1 MSSHHSL
8 WLPAALGRKASFLI
22 GLLAVALLGPVPS
35 LRAEERTPEV
45 IWRGTLDCSCPGWP
59 DAWWAYDIG
68 AEDYRAR
75 LRQAGRT
82 GEEVPAYKPPPNLC
96 PEWFAVEEMP
106 DAPRGKA
113 IRISGPVRVTTW
125 SAPGQKEG
133 TLLVFS
139 ASMKAEPAGLAVTL
153 YTDAG
158 SRTVRLTE
166 KWTRHSVTI
175 PHPKPLRWSGFNFGF
190 VGTSDG
196 TVWAAGPQ
204 MEKARPVAEARAKHW
219 ERTFS
224 NDYALETEGPHAGK
238 WCIRLDPGQG
248 TMAVQTLVF
257 EEPVTDALELS
268 AWGRVKKFRE
278 GHKIAPALI
287 CLELYGPVKD
297 AVTPPEVGLQAE
309 PQKEA
314 PRKAQAAQKDPFRA
328 VRLAFDSDEWQEKT
342 LTTDP
347 TETVGRS
354 EGQGV
359 VKVRVIAMNPNPGT
373 ASYDDLS
380 LTVLGE
386 EKLGNGGFEEHE
398 TKELFSQNCK
408 PSPYCEPLRSRFS
421 EHYPRPPE
429 ATCPVVEAQPVID
442 GSLDDPCW
450 QKATV
455 LDRLVE
461 IGKGAPANPAIRC
474 SVCRDENTLFVG
486 YEWDFAKDQ
495 FNDASAAR
503 PREEGERQP
512 DGPVVGV
519 LLKPELLHPGR
530 EFFDFAISPD
540 GTKREGKG
548 FEHRFGA
555 EAIKYFKGGW
565 KHKGWGF
572 YEDEFNNPWEAKV
585 RRSEKGWTAELAIPI
600 SSVEVSLGNDFW
612 GVNFWAKTASGVTF
626 AWSPTYQVKL
636 PGKFYGPLWDHH
648 VCRTKGTDYYY
659 GVLRGMKGMR
669 ARVPYEGMIRVIDS
683 GFVPRPGGGL
693 AALAEVRSEIPLA
706 DGALDARAIITIVDV
721 DEALKKINQREDTG
735 ENAAVDKEQAHQ
747 IALEMDMQRILQGV
761 FDGIWGYGETRA
773 TAVRLEQARTL
784 IRIDGYQSP
793 WKNGKRYRVRVVL
806 TPLDG
811 KTILVL
817 KDRTV
822 RIEDRYSS
830 LLAPARIRVQHSLY
844 VDDQA
849 AKVLVESSV
858 PEKTEVSLGLVSK
871 DGALQELRL
880 IGDHSVSPG
889 GKRYVAFDLASV
901 PMGFSRLQAQL
912 KNAAGETLAVA
923 YDQLHRRPPS
933 PYGFTRIDR
942 VTGCLEVNG
951 QPLILRSGVRAAGN
965 TWGGSGPESV
975 APLELNYNAVM
986 GIPPSA
992 EKLRHV
998 FIPWL
1003 HNHKLNEQ
1011 TVQRLVGRVRELKT
1025 NPNIVAW
1032 KLVDEPYGGAG
1043 ICRRYWE
1050 LAREEDPYRPHYQV
1064 SGPIDT
1070 EIKVAG
1076 GYCFGLGR
1084 KWSTPWNYSL
1094 EFNAMKFHYAGRAA
1108 REKGLPVYSWYSFIQ
1123 GGCSEGRMPTPDE
1136 LRCQIYHGVIYGVR
1150 NIMYWVGRSP
1160 YGPLLERLREVHAE
1174 LEVFQ
1179 GFLAGEDVVPLFI
1192 DRKDGIHLALW
1203 RSSEG
1208 LCLLADNSTPFA
1220 VSTELD
1226 VAALAGKP
1234 KQMDLRFGRQDCAR
1248 LRDGNVSIS
1257 FGGYERAMLFLR

>member
-1 MSSHHSL
+1 MSPRHFRFSSAAPSRKVVFL
-8 WLPAALGRKASFLI
+8 LALLTAAL
-22 GLLAVALLGPVPS
+22 VGPVSSVQSEAP
-35 LRAEERTPEV
+35 TPEV
-45 IWRGTLDCSCPGWP
+45 IWRMPFDCSSPGWP
-59 DAWWAYDIG
+59 DAWWAYDMG
-68 AEDYRAR
+68 AEEYRSR

-96 PEWFAVEEMP
+96 PEWFAVEEVP
-106 DAPRGKA
+106 DAPGGKA
-113 IRISGPVRVTTW
+113 MRISGPVRVTTW
-125 SAPGQKEG
+125 SAPGRKEG

-139 ASMKAEPAGLAVTL
+139 ASMKAERAGLAATL

-158 SRTVRLTE
+158 SRTVRLTTE
-166 KWTRHSVTI
+166 WTRHSVTV

-190 VGTSDG
+190 AGTSDG

-204 MEKARPVAEARAKHW
+204 FEKAFPVAEARAKRW
-219 ERTFS
+219 ERTFA
-224 NDYALETEGPHAGK
+224 NDYVLATEEPHAGK
-238 WCIRLDPGQG
+238 WCLRLDPRQNS
-248 TMAVQTLVF
+248 MAIQTLEF
-257 EEPVTDALELS
+257 EEPVTDTFELS
-268 AWGRVKKFRE
+268 AWGRMAGTEE
-278 GHKIAPALI
+278 GRKIAPPWI
-287 CLELYGPVKD
+287 RLELYGPAKD
-297 AVTPPEVGLQAE
+297 SVVPPDVGLESKPPE
-309 PQKEA
+309 EA
-314 PRKAQAAQKDPFRA
+314 PKKVQAAQEKPFRA
-328 VRLAFDSDEWQEKT
+328 ASLAFSSPEWEQET
-342 LTTDP
+342 LALDP
-347 TETVGRS
+347 SAKVGRS
-354 EGQGV
+354 EGQRV
-359 VKVRVIAMNPNPGT
+359 VKARVTIGNLNPGT
-373 ASYDDLS
+373 AWFDDLS

-386 EKLGNGGFEEHE
+386 EKLENGGFEEQE

-408 PSPYCEPLRSRFS
+408 PSPYGEPMRSRFS

-429 ATCPVVEAQPVID
+429 VTCPVVEARPVID

-450 QKATV
+450 QKAVV

-461 IGKGAPANPAIRC
+461 IGEGTPANPAVRC

-486 YEWDFAKDQ
+486 YEWDFAKGQ

-503 PREEGERQP
+503 PRKEGERQP

-530 EFFDFAISPD
+530 EFFDFAVSPD
-540 GTKREGKG
+540 GSKREGKG

-565 KHKGWGF
+565 EHKSWGF
-572 YEDEFNNPWEAKV
+572 YEDEFNSPWEAKV
-585 RRSEKGWTAELAIPI
+585 SRSKTGWTVEIAIPI

-612 GVNFWAKTASGVTF
+612 GANFWAKTASGATF

-636 PGKFYGPLWDHH
+636 PGKYYGPLWDHH

-659 GVLRGMKGMR
+659 GVLRGMKGIR
-669 ARVPYEGMIRVIDS
+669 AKVPYERMIRVIDS
-683 GFVPRPGGGL
+683 GFEPRPDGGL
-693 AALAEVRSEIPLA
+693 AALAEVRSEVPLA

-721 DEALKKINQREDTG
+721 DEALKKISQRVDTG
-735 ENAAVDKEQAHQ
+735 ENAAVDKERAHQ

-773 TAVRLEQARTL
+773 TTVRLDQDRTL

-793 WKNGKRYRVRVVL
+793 WTNGKRYRVRVVL
-806 TPLDG
+806 TSLDG

-822 RIEDRYSS
+822 GIEDRYSS
-830 LLAPARIRVQHSLY
+830 LLAPTRIRVQYSLY
-844 VDDQA
+844 VEDQT
-849 AKVLVESSV
+849 AKVLVESSL
-858 PEKTEVSLGLVSK
+858 PEKTEVSLGLVSE

-880 IGDHSVSPG
+880 TGDHSVSPG
-889 GKRYVAFDLASV
+889 EKRYVAFDLAPV

-912 KNAAGETLAVA
+912 KNAEGKTLAVA

-933 PYGFTRIDR
+933 PYGFTRLDR

-951 QPLILRSGVRAAGN
+951 RPLILRSGVSAAGG
-965 TWGGSGPESV
+965 TWGGSAPESV

-1003 HNHKLNEQ
+1003 HNHQLNEQ
-1011 TVQRLVGRVRELKT
+1011 TVQKLVGRVRELKT

-1050 LAREEDPYRPHYQV
+1050 LARAEDPYRPHYQV

-1094 EFNAMKFHYAGRAA
+1094 EFNAMKFHYAGRSA
-1108 REKGLPVYSWYSFIQ
+1108 REKGMPVYSWYSFIQ

-1136 LRCQIYHGVIYGVR
+1136 LRCQVYHGVIYGVR

-1160 YGPLLERLREVHAE
+1160 YGPLLERLGEVHGE

-1179 GFLAGEDVVPLFI
+1179 DFLAGKDVVPLFVG
-1192 DRKDGIHLALW
+1192 RKDGIHLALW
-1203 RSSEG
+1203 RSADG

-1234 KQMDLRFGRQDCAR
+1234 KQMDLRFGKQDCAR
-1248 LRDGNVSIS
+1248 LRDGSVSIT
-1257 FGGYERAMLFLR
+1257 FGGYERAMLFLK